1 MQGSVVSPQQI
12 LECTE
17 SRSSSEIYISGV
29 VVCFGAT
36 VEIREINMTLG
47 TEIPANRIQV
57 LVYCCI

>member
-12 LECTE
+12 LEYTE

-36 VEIREINMTLG
+36 VEIRGRNKYETGHRNT
-47 TEIPANRIQV
+47 
-57 LVYCCI
+57 C